1 MAGPGRGDGPGG
13 TGVLSVGLGGGP
25 APGVRAMPDRRRWGW
40 GVAGGYAL
48 ALAGAAAAVALRQAL
63 VDPRDAQASSGMH
76 AFGDLAW
83 FLAVAALLSLAPT
96 LLLLR
101 AVRDSGRGLAAVAR
115 LFLAGSAT
123 APLAVL
129 AVTVAS
135 RRPAGPPGLLA
146 LASVLGFLRV
156 LVSPAAF
163 LATLLAAWVLAP
175 TAAGRRLRWAAG
187 LEAVGVIALGAW
199 AAGVVLARLS

>member
-1 MAGPGRGDGPGG
+1 
-13 TGVLSVGLGGGP
+13 
-25 APGVRAMPDRRRWGW
+25 
-40 GVAGGYAL
+40 VAGGYAL

-63 VDPRDAQASSGMH
+63 VDPRDAQVASGMH
-76 AFGDLAW
+76 AFGELAA
-83 FLAVAALLSLAPT
+83 FLAVAGLLSLAPT

-123 APLAVL
+123 APLAVT
-129 AVTVAS
+129 AMTAAS
-135 RRPAGPPGLLA
+135 LRPAGAGGPPGLLA

-199 AAGVVLARLS
+199 AARVVLGRLS